1 MYIKRDNFNTNIMTV
16 TKEYTSLKVTKKL
29 TSKLKQLG
37 TKGQTYEDI
46 IWKLIEKNE

>member
-1 MYIKRDNFNTNIMTV
+1 MQHYNMKES
-16 TKEYTSLKVTKKL
+16 EYTSIKVTKIL

-46 IWKLIEKNE
+46 IWKLIDEVDKK